1 MIGEVPPQYFQEII
15 FFLNIIHFIQL
26 MKQNI
31 IIKDKE
37 ISYILVDGEEYFNLT
52 EIGNL
57 DEESREDLVRSW
69 MRNRLTLESLIVWE
83 HINNPNFKGDALDTF
98 RMEAGL
104 NSFNMTPRK
113 WIEATNAKGIISKAG
128 RHGGGTF
135 AHRHLALHFAAWLN
149 PEFNMRMI
157 IELDRLKQEEVK
169 RLKQGEK
176 WDLRREFSKINYHIH
191 TKAIETHIIP
201 RHNLPTK
208 NQGILY
214 ASEADLLNKVIF
226 DMTASEWKIQNPEA
240 KGNIRDTATDVQL
253 TVLANLE
260 SHNSE
265 LIKQGLDQAERFE
278 ILEKIASEQLTILYE
293 RQQQAVFKSLV
304 VKKKKKNGD

>member
-1 MIGEVPPQYFQEII
+1 MNFGVGETSQYLSK
-15 FFLNIIHFIQL
+15 FLNKVSV
-26 MKQNI
+26 KQNI
-31 IIKDKE
+31 VIKNKE
-37 ISYILVDGEEYFNLT
+37 ISYILVEGEEYFNLT
-52 EIGNL
+52 EIGDL
-57 DEESREDLVRSW
+57 DEESRDDLVRSW

-83 HINNPNFKGDALDTF
+83 QINNSDFKGDALDTF
-98 RMEAGL
+98 RMEASL
-104 NSFNMTPRK
+104 NSFNMTPKK
-113 WIEATNAKGIISKAG
+113 WVESTNAIGIISKAG
-128 RHGGGTF
+128 RYGGGTF

-201 RHNLPTK
+201 RHNLPAK
-208 NQGILY
+208 NQGIIY
-214 ASEADLLNKVIF
+214 ASEADLLNKVVF
-226 DMTASEWKIQNPEA
+226 DMTAAEWRLQNPEA
-240 KGNIRDTATDVQL
+240 KGNLRDIASDIQL
-253 TVLANLE
+253 TVLSNIE

-278 ILEKIASEQLTILYE
+278 ILEKIASEQLTILYDH
-293 RQQQAVFKSLV
+293 QQQAVFKSISAR
-304 VKKKKKNGD
+304 KKKGQSKTDPSV